1 MQTVRTILGV
11 DDEPAIVHVLALKL
25 TQCGYR
31 VLTAWD
37 GAIALELA
45 RANDIDVVISD
56 FQMPELNG
64 MQLAA
69 ALRTDPRT
77 AKIPVIILTAR
88 GHLLGDNWEDASN
101 VRQVLAKPFSPRALA
116 EIVGRLLPTTSTGDA
131 LRGAA

>member
-1 MQTVRTILGV
+1 MQTVRTILVV

-69 ALRTDPRT
+69 ALRADPRT
-77 AKIPVIILTAR
+77 AKIPVI
-88 GHLLGDNWEDASN
+88 
-101 VRQVLAKPFSPRALA
+101 
-116 EIVGRLLPTTSTGDA
+116 TSTHMPYRQQGSHLFGVPRPA
-131 LRGAA
+131 HSPVSPPGQKRPCQRRPCHHQQPGAPGAGA